1 MRDRKREMRER
12 WKIRGGKDEH
22 RDVERERG
30 ATALTAKTSESVI
43 RLCQKQQLSGM
54 TGLYGGLKA
63 AISQSH
69 WIVML

>member
-1 MRDRKREMRER
+1 MRER
-12 WKIRGGKDEH
+12 WKIRGGKYEH